1 MSAPSTKLAIFDCDG
16 TLVDGQADICDVME
30 QAFSAQN
37 LPAPPRNDVRRIV
50 GLSLQVAI
58 RQLSPDLEEG
68 EVHAVTDAYK
78 EAFFERRKQGNLQER
93 LYPGAEEMLRELHG
107 AGWQL
112 AVATGKSDRGL
123 NAVLSHYGLIDLF
136 VSLQTADR
144 HPSKPDPAMLEAAL
158 FDAGASAQE
167 AVMIGD
173 TTFDI
178 VMAHNARVH
187 SIGVEWGYHEPQEL
201 RDAGARD
208 MAGDMAELAQCLKN
222 WS

>member
-1 MSAPSTKLAIFDCDG
+1 MRAK
-16 TLVDGQADICDVME
+16 
-30 QAFSAQN
+30 
-37 LPAPPRNDVRRIV
+37 
-50 GLSLQVAI
+50 
-58 RQLSPDLEEG
+58 
-68 EVHAVTDAYK
+68 
-78 EAFFERRKQGNLQER
+78 
-93 LYPGAEEMLRELHG
+93 
-107 AGWQL
+107 
-112 AVATGKSDRGL
+112 ATGKSDRGL

-178 VMAHNARVH
+178 VMANNARVH
-187 SIGVEWGYHEPQEL
+187 SIGVEWGYHDPQEL

-208 MAGDMAELAQCLKN
+208 MAKDMTDLAQCLKN